1 LFGELLSVGRGL
13 RGVHELGQGCAAGV
27 PRSCPR
33 GVGAR
38 SARTRVVKRTVGRS
52 AVSGELIVMHFH
64 TPTGLADGLGP
75 ESGPG
80 STDPCAP
87 AADLSAAVV
96 PPFPAVWRRL
106 GYTS

>member
-1 LFGELLSVGRGL
+1 
-13 RGVHELGQGCAAGV
+13 
-27 PRSCPR
+27 
-33 GVGAR
+33 
-38 SARTRVVKRTVGRS
+38 
-52 AVSGELIVMHFH
+52 MHFH
-64 TPTGLADGLGP
+64 MPTGLADGLGL